1 MLCWT
6 ILPPVTT
13 LTDLLSAKQRCGMIS
28 NSRGLP
34 IPQTFSAGEP
44 ARQIVLSIRN
54 WSATTR
60 LVVSG
65 SSYPVGALHRGVEGF
80 QVNSDV
86 NMFRFSHSHHNTV
99 RSIKY
104 RAYDNNFRRHRP
116 ESKYAIYSIA
126 ESINHSIR
134 TYFFVSNAN
143 LELRLQIPCY

>member
-1 MLCWT
+1 
-6 ILPPVTT
+6 
-13 LTDLLSAKQRCGMIS
+13 MIS

-80 QVNSDV
+80 QINSDV

-99 RSIKY
+99 RSIKNLSL
-104 RAYDNNFRRHRP
+104 NN
-116 ESKYAIYSIA
+116 
-126 ESINHSIR
+126 
-134 TYFFVSNAN
+134 T
-143 LELRLQIPCY
+143 